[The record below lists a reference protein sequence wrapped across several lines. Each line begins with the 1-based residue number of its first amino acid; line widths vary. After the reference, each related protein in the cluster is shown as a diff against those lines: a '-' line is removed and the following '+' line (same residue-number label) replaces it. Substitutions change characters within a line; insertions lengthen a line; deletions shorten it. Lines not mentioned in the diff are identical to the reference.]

1 MTRIKSVYVN
11 SFLFLSVALISIHP
25 VFFPSKFSFITVL
38 LYLIALAFFQYYGE
52 ETGSDKKGARSL
64 MFLGA
69 GLLIIS
75 AAQYIFSFFIQR
87 TAGAASIMM
96 IAGGVLVFL
105 SSREGAGVREGKEQ
119 AVKPVYEMVFLAVI
133 TAAAFFL
140 RIYKIDEI
148 PLGVWFDEAQNGNE
162 VISMLATNRLEV
174 FIPRL
179 TQMPAMFTW
188 LASVFVKILG
198 PDILSL
204 KMVSVVLGT
213 LCVPAF
219 YFLAKRVFGS
229 ARYAAAAAALLA
241 FSRWHITFSR
251 VAFLGMQAIFIEI
264 LFFYFYIRMIEDNKW
279 YFAALAGFI
288 AGLGLYSF
296 SSANMVV
303 IIAGTH
309 LFVMFLRDKKDFI
322 KKHLKKVMIA
332 GTIGLITAAPLIT
345 YAVNN
350 WQDYTRRVKDI
361 NITQEIKE
369 KGSLKPLLL
378 SVKLHLLMFNFEGDY
393 NGRHNLYKAPLV
405 DSISGVLLV
414 AGVFTAA
421 ASAGANSLWLLWFFL
436 MLLPGMM
443 TITIE
448 APQAY
453 RASSVIPA
461 LYILILIAFKKIE
474 TSLFLLGKKT
484 LRFNIAAAIIIT
496 AIAVINVHQY
506 FVVYPSQ
513 KSAYMDYSPEA
524 NGISRLINEKAR
536 DWHFYVSEARKMYG
550 FYSFEQKIILKF
562 TTYNKAKF
570 SYLSNETNSIYP
582 SFLQGKKGIGVIVRP
597 TDTDIID
604 SMKSQFPAAV
614 PEIIDNPHT
623 GEEIF
628 RCYYIDTKK
637 LQPDKKG
644 LFVVSQTEIINDQ
657 E

>member
-1 MTRIKSVYVN
+1 MAGIKSVYVN

-25 VFFPSKFSFITVL
+25 VLFPSRFSYITVL

-52 ETGSDKKGARSL
+52 ETGRDKKKSRSL

-69 GLLIIS
+69 GMLIIS
-75 AAQYIFSFFIQR
+75 SAQYIFSFFIQR

-105 SSREGAGVREGKEQ
+105 SSRADADVKGDKEPQ
-119 AVKPVYEMVFLAVI
+119 VKTVYEIAFIAVI

-162 VISMLATNRLEV
+162 VISMLASNRLEV

-188 LASVFVKILG
+188 LSSVFVKVLG
-198 PDILSL
+198 PDIVSL
-204 KMVSVVLGT
+204 KMVSVILGT

-219 YFLAKRVFGS
+219 YFLVRRVFGS
-229 ARYAAAAAALLA
+229 ARYAAAAAVLLA

-251 VAFLGMQAIFIEI
+251 VAFLGMQAIIIEI
-264 LFFYFYIRMIEDNKW
+264 LFFYFHIRMIEDNKW

-288 AGLGLYSF
+288 GGLGLYSF

-303 IIAGTH
+303 IITGAH
-309 LFVMFLRDKKDFI
+309 LFVMYLRDRKVFI
-322 KKHLKKVMIA
+322 KKHLKKAVIA
-332 GTIGLITAAPLIT
+332 GAIGLITAAPLIT

-350 WQDYTRRVKDI
+350 WHDYTKRVKDI

-369 KGSLKPLLL
+369 KGSLKPLFL

-405 DSISGVLLV
+405 DNISGVLLA
-414 AGVFTAA
+414 AGIFAAA

-453 RASSVIPA
+453 RVSSVIPA
-461 LYILILIAFKKIE
+461 VYMLILIAFKRIE
-474 TSLFLLGKKT
+474 KT
-484 LRFNIAAAIIIT
+484 LYVLGQKTVRFNIAAAVILS
-496 AIAVINVHQY
+496 AVAVINVYQY
-506 FVVYPSQ
+506 FVLYPSQ

-524 NGISRLINEKAR
+524 NGISRLINEKAGE
-536 DWHFYVSEARKMYG
+536 WYFYVSEARQMYG
-550 FYSFEQKIILKF
+550 FYSFEQKVILKF
-562 TTYNKAKF
+562 TTYKKAEF
-570 SYLSNETNSIYP
+570 SYLSDEINNVYP
-582 SFLQGKKGIGVIVRP
+582 SFLRGKKGIGIIVRP
-597 TDTDIID
+597 TDTGIINLL
-604 SMKSQFPAAV
+604 KIQFPGAV
-614 PEIIDNPHT
+614 PEVTDNPHT

-628 RCYYIDTKK
+628 RCYYIETEIIKK
-637 LQPDKKG
+637 AEKG
-644 LFVVSQTEIINDQ
+644 LFTFSVTEPVKDY

>member
-1 MTRIKSVYVN
+1 MTGIKSIYVN

-25 VFFPSKFSFITVL
+25 VFFPSRFSYITVL
-38 LYLIALAFFQYYGE
+38 LYLIVLAFFQYYGE
-52 ETGSDKKGARSL
+52 ETGRDKKGARSL
-64 MFLGA
+64 MLLGP
-69 GLLIIS
+69 GMLMIS
-75 AAQYIFSFFIQR
+75 AAQYIFSFFMQR

-105 SSREGAGVREGKEQ
+105 SSRTGLDVRENKEPR
-119 AVKPVYEMVFLAVI
+119 VKGIYEILFLVLI

-140 RIYKIDEI
+140 RIYKINEI

-162 VISMLATNRLEV
+162 VISMLATNRFEV

-188 LASVFVKILG
+188 LASVFVKIMG
-198 PDILSL
+198 PEILSL
-204 KMVSVVLGT
+204 KMVSIILGT

-229 ARYAAAAAALLA
+229 ARYAAAAAVLLA

-251 VAFLGMQAIFIEI
+251 VAFLGMQTIFIEI

-288 AGLGLYSF
+288 AGIGLYSF

-303 IIAGTH
+303 VIAAAH
-309 LFVMFLRDKKDFI
+309 LFITFLKDKEMFVKKQ
-322 KKHLKKVMIA
+322 LKKVMIA
-332 GTIGLITAAPLIT
+332 GAIGLITAAPLIT

-405 DSISGVLLV
+405 DNISGVLLV

-421 ASAGANSLWLLWFFL
+421 AAAGANSLWLLWFFL

-461 LYILILIAFKKIE
+461 LYMLILIAFRKIE
-474 TSLFLLGKKT
+474 NGLFLLGKKIS
-484 LRFNIAAAIIIT
+484 RFNIAAVVIIT

-524 NGISRLINEKAR
+524 NGISRLVNQQSK
-536 DWHFYVSEARKMYG
+536 DWYFYVSEAKKMYG
-550 FYSFEQKIILKF
+550 FYSFEQKVILTF
-562 TTYNKAKF
+562 TTHKKARF
-570 SYLSNETNSIYP
+570 SYLSGAQNNVYP
-582 SFLQGKKGIGVIVRP
+582 SYLQGRKGIGIVVRP
-597 TDTDIID
+597 SDTDVID
-604 SMKSQFPAAV
+604 SIKAQFPEAV
-614 PEIIDNPHT
+614 PEITDNPHT
-623 GEEIF
+623 GEEIY
-628 RCYYIDTKK
+628 RCYYVEKEK
-637 LQPDKKG
+637 LQQSKKG
-644 LFVVSQTEIINDQ
+644 LFELSQTEVIND
-657 E
+657 ED